1 MQKRKPGRPKGVK
14 NKTASIK
21 AKFKDAI
28 QKASDDLKAANH
40 IMGLNNTINHLQ
52 ADLANLR
59 HQVIGYKAVIS
70 YLENQLGLKAS
81 Q

>member
-1 MQKRKPGRPKGVK
+1 MQKRKPGRPKGTK
-14 NKTASIK
+14 TKTASIK
-21 AKFKDAI
+21 ANFKEAI
-28 QKASDDLKAANH
+28 QKASQEIKIANN
-40 IMGLNNTINHLQ
+40 IINLNNTIDHLQ